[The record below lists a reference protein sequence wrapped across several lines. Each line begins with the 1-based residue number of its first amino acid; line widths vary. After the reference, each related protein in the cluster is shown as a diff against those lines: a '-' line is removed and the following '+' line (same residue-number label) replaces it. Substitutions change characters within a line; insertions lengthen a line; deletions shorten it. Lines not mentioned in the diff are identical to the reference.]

1 MKEEDTSMD
10 LDEGGTTS
18 RAPIKTLAD
27 KWLLVPAFLRVR
39 GLVKQ
44 HIASFDYFVKIEI
57 RKILKANERI
67 ISDANPSFYLKY
79 NTLPFHCRAFLL
91 SRGDEG
97 KGATAVIGF

>member
-1 MKEEDTSMD
+1 MKEEDATTKSPEAGAD
-10 LDEGGTTS
+10 L
-18 RAPIKTLAD
+18 RAPVKTLAD

-79 NTLPFHCRAFLL
+79 NTFSFFFVLVAYA
-91 SRGDEG
+91 STRGSSLW
-97 KGATAVIGF
+97 GA